1 MRDELRGEKDTYA
14 GGGGGLGEK
23 REGQMHVKTGGKET
37 RGEKEV
43 SRYSRR

>member
-23 REGQMHVKTGGKET
+23 RDGVQKE
-37 RGEKEV
+37 RDKCM
-43 SRYSRR
+43 